1 MDLSAKGEYGILA
14 ALDLALTRDAAPV
27 QAKAIAERQSIPIK
41 FLEHILRAL
50 RHAGLVES
58 SRGIHGGYRLAK
70 PPGEILMGDVIQAIE
85 GPIAGTHRPHGTRN
99 GSNGKGLH
107 SSHEFLIQ
115 TLWAD
120 VQDSMLETLN
130 KTTLADLCRR
140 IRELDE
146 QRVPM
151 YHI

>member
-1 MDLSAKGEYGILA
+1 
-14 ALDLALTRDAAPV
+14 
-27 QAKAIAERQSIPIK
+27 
-41 FLEHILRAL
+41 
-50 RHAGLVES
+50 
-58 SRGIHGGYRLAK
+58 
-70 PPGEILMGDVIQAIE
+70 MGDVIQAIE

-99 GSNGKGLH
+99 GLNGKGLH

>member
-14 ALDLALTRDAAPV
+14 ALDLALTRDAIPV
-27 QAKAIAERQSIPIK
+27 QAKAIAERQRIPIK

-50 RHAGLVES
+50 RNAGLVES

-70 PPGEILMGDVIQAIE
+70 PAGEILMGDLIQAVE
-85 GPIAGTHRPHGTRN
+85 GPIAGTHRPHGARN
-99 GSNGKGLH
+99 GSNGKGPH
-107 SSHEFLIQ
+107 SSRELLIQ

-130 KTTLADLCRR
+130 KTTLADLCRQT
-140 IRELDE
+140 RELDE

>member
-14 ALDLALTRDAAPV
+14 ALDLALTRDAALV

-50 RHAGLVES
+50 RNAGLVES

-85 GPIAGTHRPHGTRN
+85 GPISGTHRPHGTRN

-107 SSHEFLIQ
+107 SSHELLIQ

-130 KTTLADLCRR
+130 KTTLADLCRQ